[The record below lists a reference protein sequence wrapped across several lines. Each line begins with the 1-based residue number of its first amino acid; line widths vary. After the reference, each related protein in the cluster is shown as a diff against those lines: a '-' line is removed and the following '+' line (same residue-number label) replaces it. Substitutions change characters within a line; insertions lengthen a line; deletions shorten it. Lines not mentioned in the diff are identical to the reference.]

1 METTMDTKNTI
12 ALFQRGGQQNVM
24 EYYWKGSLFTA
35 IPPTSAFEVVGQH
48 NKIRGITFRA
58 ALVSGVSCL
67 KDGTKTYHLDTNEQ
81 NIKSN
86 VGLKVLLV
94 WWFVFC
100 LFCRRVRKISSDWGS
115 EDAFV
120 QHFWQY
126 PINEQKREGKQASR
140 QERNVTGR
148 EVGEIVRYYT
158 VVPRFLCK
166 LHKYL

>member
-1 METTMDTKNTI
+1 M
-12 ALFQRGGQQNVM
+12 
-24 EYYWKGSLFTA
+24 FTA

-100 LFCRRVRKISSDWGS
+100 LFCRRVRKISS
-115 EDAFV
+115 ELR
-120 QHFWQY
+120 
-126 PINEQKREGKQASR
+126 K
-140 QERNVTGR
+140 
-148 EVGEIVRYYT
+148 
-158 VVPRFLCK
+158 
-166 LHKYL
+166 

>member
-24 EYYWKGSLFTA
+24 EYYWEGSLFTA

-86 VGLKVLLV
+86 VGLKVLLF
-94 WWFVFC
+94 WFGG
-100 LFCRRVRKISSDWGS
+100 LF
-115 EDAFV
+115 FV
-120 QHFWQY
+120 CFA
-126 PINEQKREGKQASR
+126 EE
-140 QERNVTGR
+140 
-148 EVGEIVRYYT
+148 
-158 VVPRFLCK
+158 
-166 LHKYL
+166 